1 MTKSIVPGH
10 FLEASLHYHLPPDHL
25 SDELLYDVHY
35 LFKGAMASLML
46 GIDGVISLENDP
58 FGGTAALRPEMS
70 TGVTSQFNAIN
81 RSWMRRKLNLAHGE
95 VHGAEGYLRLESL
108 VEQALMRGGL

>member
-1 MTKSIVPGH
+1 MMFTT
-10 FLEASLHYHLPPDHL
+10 
-25 SDELLYDVHY
+25 Y
-35 LFKGAMASLML
+35 LKAMASLML

-81 RSWMRRKLNLAHGE
+81 RSGCAKN
-95 VHGAEGYLRLESL
+95 
-108 VEQALMRGGL
+108 